1 MGDFVSYAHGIHIK
15 GLELRRF
22 WDALIGFVYL
32 WASDSHKWN
41 KLAMIYLLLKNTPFI
56 CTSLSGAILF
66 FFSKID

>member
-22 WDALIGFVYL
+22 LDALIGFVYL

-41 KLAMIYLLLKNTPFI
+41 KLAMI
-56 CTSLSGAILF
+56 
-66 FFSKID
+66 